1 MRFNVWIILLPIIA
15 TSCLYVLASGV
26 HAIGDT
32 EGMSADQLI
41 DESNG
46 VYPSQGGDPRFPAT
60 PQAARQLE
68 QSLSGTSSASPAQH
82 LSSGESESPADS
94 RALNAAASNDTDTTA
109 PVAAASNAP
118 AEVPAASTPATA
130 SGPEIAGKWSLK
142 LSDAQAD
149 LTLYQNQGEIVG
161 VGTAKEGNA
170 TRHVT
175 ATGSLSED
183 KLSLDLVFFEAV
195 ELYKLSL
202 TWNGD
207 SLSGGYVAYP
217 SSGST
222 WTGNAEG
229 SRSSASA

>member
-1 MRFNVWIILLPIIA
+1 MRYSTWMILLPIIA
-15 TSCLYVLASGV
+15 CIYVLASGV
-26 HAIGDT
+26 HAIDDT
-32 EGMSADQLI
+32 EGKSADQLF

-46 VYPSQGGDPRFPAT
+46 VFSQVGDTRFPAT

-68 QSLSGTSSASPAQH
+68 QSLSETSSAPLTQH
-82 LSSGESESPADS
+82 LSSGESASPKDS
-94 RALNAAASNDTDTTA
+94 RDLNAAESADT
-109 PVAAASNAP
+109 AAASNAST
-118 AEVPAASTPATA
+118 EVPAAEPTSTSESAPATA
-130 SGPEIAGKWSLK
+130 SGQEIAGKWSLK

-149 LTLYQNQGEIVG
+149 LTLYQNQGAVIG
-161 VGTAKEGNA
+161 IGTAQEGNA

-175 ATGSLSED
+175 ASGSLSGD
-183 KLSLDLVFFEAV
+183 KLSLDLVFFESV

-202 TWNGD
+202 TQNVD

-229 SRSSASA
+229 IRSDSGA